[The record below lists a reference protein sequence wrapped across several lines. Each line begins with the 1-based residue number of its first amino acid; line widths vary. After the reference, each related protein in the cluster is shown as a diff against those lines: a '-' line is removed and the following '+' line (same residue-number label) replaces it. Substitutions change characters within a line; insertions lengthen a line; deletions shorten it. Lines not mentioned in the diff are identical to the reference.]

1 MKFWSCCSL
10 FLLKSP
16 DFHPVGKGEADF
28 MPISVKLKFHAL
40 RQVNSAKQARSISE
54 CRPLVPNSVARM
66 PSVCRKIP
74 RTEEIEVLGLGV
86 WRAGPGLNR
95 EDAQFDG
102 ILEKEIYGAPD
113 TQS

>member
-1 MKFWSCCSL
+1 M
-10 FLLKSP
+10 
-16 DFHPVGKGEADF
+16 
-28 MPISVKLKFHAL
+28 
-40 RQVNSAKQARSISE
+40 SAEKYRG
-54 CRPLVPNSVARM
+54 LD
-66 PSVCRKIP
+66 K
-74 RTEEIEVLGLGV
+74 IEVLGLGV